1 MVHHTPA
8 DFYLAYGVAIFFS
21 LCGTGAVWLFRH
33 RARNLALLA
42 VAGPFAGNACVWTQN
57 NQLSPA
63 DRWPFL
69 LVLALNLLLFLPPM
83 MLAVKFTPPLRP
95 TAGKG

>member
-1 MVHHTPA
+1 MHHTPA
-8 DFYLAYGVAIFFS
+8 DFYLAYGCAIFLS
-21 LCGTGAVWLFRH
+21 LCGTGVVWLFRQ

-42 VAGPFAGNACVWTQN
+42 VAGPFAGNACVWTKL

-83 MLAVKFTPPLRP
+83 LVAVRFAPRP
-95 TAGKG
+95 HPAAGQL